1 MLLAKDS
8 DMKIDQRILALV
20 DDSLIVRLNSQD
32 AAVDVDDQ
40 NDFGSREGSLYVQG
54 AEETRPA
61 SISFLRRFPV
71 NRRFTSGDDHLENDC
86 SFLDHGGNWP
96 PHCVRGTKGV
106 ELVPGLKEL
115 PVKKYIKKG
124 GTGKIASYG
133 AVHDDAGNSNGLNE
147 VLKEQGVKRVFV
159 FRLAFDFCVGETA
172 VQLAEAGY
180 EVYLVVDLTCAIG
193 ITLTYAPY
201 IGRNSIE
208 VMIERLVAA
217 GVKFVFSSQVV

>member
-1 MLLAKDS
+1 
-8 DMKIDQRILALV
+8 
-20 DDSLIVRLNSQD
+20 
-32 AAVDVDDQ
+32 
-40 NDFGSREGSLYVQG
+40 
-54 AEETRPA
+54 
-61 SISFLRRFPV
+61 
-71 NRRFTSGDDHLENDC
+71 
-86 SFLDHGGNWP
+86 
-96 PHCVRGTKGV
+96 
-106 ELVPGLKEL
+106 
-115 PVKKYIKKG
+115 
-124 GTGKIASYG
+124 
-133 AVHDDAGNSNGLNE
+133 
-147 VLKEQGVKRVFV
+147 V

>member
-115 PVKKYIKKG
+115 PVKKYIK
-124 GTGKIASYG
+124 
-133 AVHDDAGNSNGLNE
+133 
-147 VLKEQGVKRVFV
+147 R
-159 FRLAFDFCVGETA
+159 
-172 VQLAEAGY
+172 EA
-180 EVYLVVDLTCAIG
+180 
-193 ITLTYAPY
+193 P
-201 IGRNSIE
+201 
-208 VMIERLVAA
+208 ERLPLTARYTMTLATVTDSTRFLRNKGQASLR
-217 GVKFVFSSQVV
+217 VPSRL